1 MKRMEKLSREELKT
15 IENDISAERRAGVE
29 VKHSDGE
36 IPIMGIKRYGR
47 WYDATLVNPQFI
59 LAQRRLIRMRREGI
73 DYDTT
78 EEDDLSIIAVEL
90 SFVDL
95 QCMCRFSVRDA
106 SEDNP
111 MPPPP
116 PPMPECGLEE
126 AVEVKLMPPPP
137 PPPMPE
143 CGLEDIPTPIRC
155 NRKSTICYLN
165 ELFEDMRGQCP
176 PPPPPPVP
184 ECGLEEAKKRRR
196 RGGRRHKG
204 HRRA

>member
-1 MKRMEKLSREELKT
+1 MVFIVDWTWSVVKRMEKLSREELKT
-15 IENDISAERRAGVE
+15 IENDISAARRAGVE

-106 SEDNP
+106 SEDEL

-116 PPMPECGLEE
+116 PPMPECGLEGMDE
-126 AVEVKLMPPPP
+126 LMPPPP

-143 CGLEDIPTPIRC
+143 CGLEGMD
-155 NRKSTICYLN
+155 
-165 ELFEDMRGQCP
+165 ELMP
-176 PPPPPPVP
+176 PPPPIPV
-184 ECGLEEAKKRRR
+184 CGLEEAKKRRR

>member
-1 MKRMEKLSREELKT
+1 MVFIVDWTWSVVKRMEKLSREELKT
-15 IENDISAERRAGVE
+15 IENDISAARRAGVE

-106 SEDNP
+106 SED
-111 MPPPP
+111 
-116 PPMPECGLEE
+116 E
-126 AVEVKLMPPPP
+126 LMPPPP

-143 CGLEDIPTPIRC
+143 CGLEGMD
-155 NRKSTICYLN
+155 
-165 ELFEDMRGQCP
+165 ELMP
-176 PPPPPPVP
+176 PPPPIPV
-184 ECGLEEAKKRRR
+184 CGLEEAKKRRR